1 MTAQAPKTR
10 LRGSQR
16 RELIVGAAT
25 AEFAQ
30 RGYEAASIG
39 RIATAAGVSRT
50 VLYDHFP
57 SKHALFVEVLGLE
70 QQALLAYLGAA
81 LGSRGTTKD
90 RWRAAFDAFF
100 AYVDEQPLGWRLL
113 FPSHPPLSH
122 QAAEAHRRVRA
133 ESNRV
138 LASLL
143 ADDARHAG
151 LEPESVRARAV
162 FAIHR
167 DALTAAARWW
177 QSHPEVS
184 RAEMVDSAMAAL
196 WTGFG
201 GLQPGN
207 EKGTGEPS

>member
-1 MTAQAPKTR
+1 MTTDAPKTR

-16 RELIVGAAT
+16 RELVVEAAT

-30 RGYEAASIG
+30 RGYEAASLG
-39 RIATAAGVSRT
+39 RVARAAGVSRT

-70 QQALLAYLGAA
+70 QQALLRYLSAA
-81 LGSRGTTKD
+81 LGSQGPTED

-100 AYVDEQPLGWRLL
+100 AFVEEQPLGWRLL
-113 FPSHPPLSH
+113 FPNHPPVNPE
-122 QAAEAHRRVRA
+122 AAQEYRRLRA
-133 ESNRV
+133 ESNHV

-143 ADDARHAG
+143 ADDARRAG
-151 LEPESVRARAV
+151 LEPETVRARAL

-177 QSHPEVS
+177 QGHPDVS
-184 RAEMVDSAMAAL
+184 RAEIVDAAMAAL
-196 WTGFG
+196 YTGFG
-201 GLQPGN
+201 GLQPDR
-207 EKGTGEPS
+207 

>member
-1 MTAQAPKTR
+1 MTTQTPKTR

-16 RELIVGAAT
+16 RELIVEAAT

-39 RIATAAGVSRT
+39 RIAKAAGVART
-50 VLYDHFP
+50 VLYDHFT
-57 SKHALFVEVLGLE
+57 SKHSLFVEVLVCE
-70 QQALLAYLGAA
+70 QEAMLRYLSAA
-81 LGSRGTTKD
+81 LGSEGSTEA

-100 AYVDEQPLGWRLL
+100 RFVEEQPLGWQLL
-113 FPSHPPLSH
+113 FPANPPLDPE
-122 QAAEAHRRVRA
+122 AALEYRRLRT

-138 LASLL
+138 LANLL
-143 ADDARHAG
+143 ADDARRAG
-151 LEPESVRARAV
+151 LEPESVRARAL

-177 QSHPEVS
+177 QSHPQVA
-184 RAEMVDSAMAAL
+184 RAEIVESAMAAL

-201 GLQPGN
+201 GLQP
-207 EKGTGEPS
+207 PA